1 MKICRP
7 IIRICARG
15 ITLGGTPIPSLSTI
29 CIRRGRGWPED
40 PALAGRAKSWSDGS
54 DLSEQAEMEQLTA
67 ATRRHVIVHNGLA
80 QPVARAKTLRE
91 KGRGLAERKGREKG

>member
-15 ITLGGTPIPSLSTI
+15 ITRGGTPIPSLSTI
-29 CIRRGRGWPED
+29 CIRSGRGWPED

-54 DLSEQAEMEQLTA
+54 DLSEQAEMEPLHA
-67 ATRRHVIVHNGLA
+67 APRRHVIVHQGLD
-80 QPVARAKTLRE
+80 QPVARAQPFRE
-91 KGRGLAERKGREKG
+91 KGRVIAGDR